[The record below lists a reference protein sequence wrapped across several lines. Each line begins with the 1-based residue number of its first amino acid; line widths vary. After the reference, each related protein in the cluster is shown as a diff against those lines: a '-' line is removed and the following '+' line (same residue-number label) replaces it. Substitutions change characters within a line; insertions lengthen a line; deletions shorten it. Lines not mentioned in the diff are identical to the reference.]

1 MKVFVTGATG
11 FIGMAVVRELLD
23 AGHGVIGLSR
33 SEKGDAALKQAGAE
47 PLRGELGDLDSL
59 RRGAEAADGV
69 IHLAYLHDFSD
80 LAASVEADR
89 LATDAIGAVL
99 EESGSP
105 FVLTSGMLLMTQG
118 HPAEEADAPA
128 SLGRYAEQAVSEL
141 SERGIRSSV
150 VRLSPTVHGAD
161 DYGFIRVL
169 VQTARDK
176 GVSAYV
182 GDGSNRWPAVHRL
195 DAARLFRLA
204 LESAPAGTRLHGV
217 GESAIAFR
225 EIAEAIGRGL
235 NLPTVS
241 IPAEEAAAHFG
252 WIAFAATTADNPA
265 SSTWTQQELNWHPE
279 QPGLIADLEA
289 GYYFKD

>member
-99 EESGSP
+99 EGSGSP

-176 GVSAYV
+176 GVSTYV

-252 WIAFAATTADNPA
+252 WIAFAATADNPA
-265 SSTWTQQELNWHPE
+265 SSTWTQQELNWHSE
-279 QPGLIADLEA
+279 QPGLMADLEA